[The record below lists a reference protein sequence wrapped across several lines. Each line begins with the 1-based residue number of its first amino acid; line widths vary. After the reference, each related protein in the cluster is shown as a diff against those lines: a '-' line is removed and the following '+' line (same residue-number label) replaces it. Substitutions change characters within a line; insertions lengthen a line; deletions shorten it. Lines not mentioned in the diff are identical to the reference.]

1 MFLLSER
8 VSARV
13 ILRTVPGTPNN
24 GTLDPSAPPS
34 LNTRIA
40 HNELAFGRH
49 NHAINADCFQDTCA
63 ESVIEFN
70 HIHDV
75 GRQDET
81 GLCDGG
87 GIHGERTG
95 STDSHSC

>member
-1 MFLLSER
+1 MLFL
-8 VSARV
+8 
-13 ILRTVPGTPNN
+13 
-24 GTLDPSAPPS
+24 D
-34 LNTRIA
+34 
-40 HNELAFGRH
+40 RH

-87 GIHGERTG
+87 GIHGKQQQARPACTAVLIAQ
-95 STDSHSC
+95 SQIYPS